1 MNMEYSIGV
10 DIGGSHITC
19 ALIDLEKNEIIRK
32 TLTEMPVDNQGEAHE
47 IIETWSEAIRRS
59 MRNIDSGQI
68 KGIGFAMPGPF
79 DYVNGI
85 CLIKG
90 IPKYEKLYGINV
102 GTEISLALG
111 LTEDQSIRF
120 MNDAFSFAV
129 GESIAGQAAG
139 STKSMAIT
147 LGTGFGSAFIDNHVP
162 VVTGDSVP
170 RLGYVYHIKYKDG
183 IADDYFSTRWFIR
196 RYKELTGKDAAGVKS
211 IAAEAIRQENVRE
224 IFKEFGSS
232 LGEFLAPILNR
243 FGATVLV
250 LGGNISRA
258 YDLFGPSLESGL
270 QRKNCTSKAYTSL
283 LKEDAALLGSAYLL
297 ETEFW
302 DAVKES
308 LRYL

>member
-19 ALIDLEKNEIIRK
+19 ALIDLEKNEIIRE

-47 IIETWSEAIRRS
+47 IIETWSKAIRRS

-211 IAAEAIRQENVRE
+211 IAAEAIGQENVRE

>member
-1 MNMEYSIGV
+1 MEYSIGV

-19 ALIDLEKNEIIRK
+19 ALIDLEKNEIIRE

-47 IIETWSEAIRRS
+47 IIETWSKAIRRS
-59 MRNIDSGQI
+59 MRNIDSDQI

-211 IAAEAIRQENVRE
+211 IAAEAIGQENVRE

>member
-1 MNMEYSIGV
+1 MDLSIGV

-19 ALIDLEKNEIIRK
+19 ALVNLEKKEIIRE
-32 TLTEMPVDNQGEAHE
+32 TLTEVAVDNQGEAHE

-59 MRNIDSGQI
+59 MRSIDSTRI

-102 GTEISLALG
+102 GEEIRKSLALRAG
-111 LTEDQSIRF
+111 QEVRF

-129 GESIAGQAAG
+129 GESIAGQSKG

-147 LGTGFGSAFIDNHVP
+147 LGTGFGSAFIENNVP
-162 VVTGDSVP
+162 VVTGNSVP

-183 IADDYFSTRWFIR
+183 IADDYFSTRWFLR
-196 RYKELTGKDAAGVKS
+196 RYKELTGEDADGVRF
-211 IAAEAIRQENVRE
+211 IANEAIRKENVVE
-224 IFKEFGSS
+224 IFKEFGTS
-232 LGEFLAPILNR
+232 LGEFLAPVLIR

-250 LGGNISRA
+250 IGGNISRA
-258 YDLFGPSLESGL
+258 FDLFGPSLETAL
-270 QRKNCTSKAYTSL
+270 RKNNCSSEARTSM
-283 LKEDAALLGSAYLL
+283 LKEDAALLGSAFLL
-297 ETEFW
+297 EPEFW
-302 DAVKES
+302 NAVKGS
-308 LRYL
+308 LKYL

>member
-1 MNMEYSIGV
+1 MEYSIGV

>member
-1 MNMEYSIGV
+1 MNMKYSVGV

-19 ALIDLEKNEIIRK
+19 ALIDLEKNEIIRE
-32 TLTEMPVDNQGEAHE
+32 TLTEMPVDNQGEANE
-47 IIETWSEAIRRS
+47 IIETWSEAIGRS
-59 MRNIDSGQI
+59 MRNLDSCQI

-147 LGTGFGSAFIDNHVP
+147 LGTGFGS
-162 VVTGDSVP
+162 
-170 RLGYVYHIKYKDG
+170 
-183 IADDYFSTRWFIR
+183 
-196 RYKELTGKDAAGVKS
+196 
-211 IAAEAIRQENVRE
+211 
-224 IFKEFGSS
+224 
-232 LGEFLAPILNR
+232 
-243 FGATVLV
+243 
-250 LGGNISRA
+250 GG
-258 YDLFGPSLESGL
+258 
-270 QRKNCTSKAYTSL
+270 
-283 LKEDAALLGSAYLL
+283 
-297 ETEFW
+297 
-302 DAVKES
+302 
-308 LRYL
+308 

>member
-1 MNMEYSIGV
+1 MEYSIGV

-19 ALIDLEKNEIIRK
+19 ALIDLEKNEIIRE

-47 IIETWSEAIRRS
+47 IIETWSKAIRRS
-59 MRNIDSGQI
+59 MRNIDSDQI

-211 IAAEAIRQENVRE
+211 IAVEAIGQENVRE

>member
-19 ALIDLEKNEIIRK
+19 ALIDLEKNEIIRE

-129 GESIAGQAAG
+129 GESIAGQAAD

-211 IAAEAIRQENVRE
+211 IADEAIRKENVRE
-224 IFKEFGSS
+224 IFVEFGSS

>member
-1 MNMEYSIGV
+1 MNMKYSVGV

-19 ALIDLEKNEIIRK
+19 ALIDLEKNEIIRE

-47 IIETWSEAIRRS
+47 IIETWSEAIGRS
-59 MRNIDSGQI
+59 MRNIDSCQI

-129 GESIAGQAAG
+129 GESIAGQAAD

-211 IAAEAIRQENVRE
+211 IADEAIREENVRE
-224 IFKEFGSS
+224 IFIEFGSS

>member
-19 ALIDLEKNEIIRK
+19 ALIDLEKNEIIRE

-47 IIETWSEAIRRS
+47 IIETWSKAIRRS
-59 MRNIDSGQI
+59 MRNIDSDQI

-211 IAAEAIRQENVRE
+211 IAVEAIGQENVRE

>member
-1 MNMEYSIGV
+1 MNMKYSVGV

-19 ALIDLEKNEIIRK
+19 ALIDLEKNEIIRE

-47 IIETWSEAIRRS
+47 IIETWSEAIGRS
-59 MRNIDSGQI
+59 MRNIDSCQI

-129 GESIAGQAAG
+129 GESIAGQAAD

-211 IAAEAIRQENVRE
+211 IADEAIRKENVRE
-224 IFKEFGSS
+224 IFVEFGSS

>member
-1 MNMEYSIGV
+1 MEYSIGV

-19 ALIDLEKNEIIRK
+19 ALIDLEKNEIIRE

-47 IIETWSEAIRRS
+47 IIETWSKAIRRS

-211 IAAEAIRQENVRE
+211 IAAEAIGQENVRE

>member
-211 IAAEAIRQENVRE
+211 IAAEAIRQENVRD